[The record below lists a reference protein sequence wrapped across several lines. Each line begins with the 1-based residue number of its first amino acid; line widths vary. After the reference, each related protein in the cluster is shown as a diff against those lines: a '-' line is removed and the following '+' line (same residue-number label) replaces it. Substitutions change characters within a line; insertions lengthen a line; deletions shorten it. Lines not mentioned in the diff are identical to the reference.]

1 MAVWAAWLPGVAVV
15 TGGNKGIGFEVC
27 RQLASGGITVILTAQ
42 DETRGGEAAERLKAL
57 GLSVVYTTTAAA
69 SKVNNAAVCGVE
81 CGQEFDINEEKH
93 IGNEEV
99 RQELNDVDNLT
110 QGRLDELLE
119 KFIKD
124 FEAGALEMHGWPTKF
139 SAYKVA
145 KAAMNAYSRILARR
159 HPELRVNCA
168 HPGFVKTDMSM
179 GFGVLTPEEGARNLA
194 KVALLPGGGP
204 TGAYFTQ
211 GEEAPFVIAVVTGGN
226 KGIGFEVCRQL
237 ASHGVAVVLT
247 ARDEPR
253 GAEAVEKLRALGL
266 AQVIFH
272 QLDVTDT
279 SSIATLFVFLKTRFG
294 KLDILVN
301 NAAIGGVEYLQE
313 LHANE
318 EKLISNEEVRQ
329 ELNDIDNL
337 TEERLDELLDRFLR
351 DFEADAL
358 EARGWPMGCS
368 AYKVAKAA
376 MNAYSRLLSRRH
388 PALRVNCVHPGYVKT
403 GITMNSGVLTP
414 EEGAR
419 NVVKVALA
427 PEGGPTGK
435 FFAEDEEASF
445 V

>member
-1 MAVWAAWLPGVAVV
+1 M
-15 TGGNKGIGFEVC
+15 
-27 RQLASGGITVILTAQ
+27 
-42 DETRGGEAAERLKAL
+42 
-57 GLSVVYTTTAAA
+57 
-69 SKVNNAAVCGVE
+69 
-81 CGQEFDINEEKH
+81 
-93 IGNEEV
+93 
-99 RQELNDVDNLT
+99 
-110 QGRLDELLE
+110 
-119 KFIKD
+119 
-124 FEAGALEMHGWPTKF
+124 
-139 SAYKVA
+139 
-145 KAAMNAYSRILARR
+145 
-159 HPELRVNCA
+159 
-168 HPGFVKTDMSM
+168 
-179 GFGVLTPEEGARNLA
+179 EGAISS
-194 KVALLPGGGP
+194 GP
-204 TGAYFTQ
+204 N
-211 GEEAPFVIAVVTGGN
+211 PRIAVVTGGN

-294 KLDILVN
+294 KLDILFAGMDFDQMLEWMVKNVREPVDSAKKGVQTNYYGTKHVTEAVLPLLQSSSEGRIVN
-301 NAAIGGVEYLQE
+301 VSSLFGL
-313 LHANE
+313 LR
-318 EKLISNEEVRQ
+318 LISNEEVRQ